1 MHGPLHESAL
11 RLRDG
16 EFVVAY
22 LDDIY
27 LLTPRD
33 RARKAYDIVAEILW
47 RRAGVHPNAGKLE
60 CWAKGGGSA
69 PRGVQE
75 LGTQGEA
82 PVWKGNLLPSRCGVE
97 VLGSPLSSPG
107 FVQAQLKARAADEA
121 RFFKR
126 SPN

>member
-1 MHGPLHESAL
+1 MPARCCLAMHGPLHESAL

-22 LDDIY
+22 LENIY

-33 RARKAYDIVAEILW
+33 RAREAYDMVAKTVW
-47 RRAGVHPNAGKLE
+47 RRASVRPNAGTTE

-75 LGTQGEA
+75 LGTQGGA
-82 PVWKGNLLPSRCGVE
+82 PVWKGNLPPSECGVE
-97 VLGSPLSSPG
+97 VLGSPPGSPE
-107 FVQAQLKARAADEA
+107 FV
-121 RFFKR
+121 
-126 SPN
+126 